1 MSVTAYIYLEDPTG
15 PRANA
20 AKVINS
26 NTESPL
32 EVVPVDSAF
41 GLELGDV
48 LYQGDDSRMLVY
60 EYREARQ
67 SAGERAAKFRSF
79 PVWKG
84 DPEVAAWLE
93 AQGVVESVAI
103 PVNYL

>member
-1 MSVTAYIYLEDPTG
+1 MSVTAYIYFEDPNG
-15 PRANA
+15 PRAQA
-20 AKVINS
+20 AGVINS
-26 NTESPL
+26 NPESPL
-32 EVVPVDSAF
+32 EIIPVDVSF
-41 GLELGDV
+41 GLEMGDV

-60 EYREARQ
+60 EHQEER
-67 SAGERAAKFRSF
+67 SNAGERASKLRSF

-93 AQGVVESVAI
+93 AQGVVESIAV